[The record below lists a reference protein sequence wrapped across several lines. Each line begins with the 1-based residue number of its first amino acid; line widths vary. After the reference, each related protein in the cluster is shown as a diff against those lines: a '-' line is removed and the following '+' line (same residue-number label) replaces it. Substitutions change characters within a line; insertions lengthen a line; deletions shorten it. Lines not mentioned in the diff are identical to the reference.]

1 MERQWILVADAAHAR
16 ILSTKGSLKKAVHVQ
31 SFDND
36 KARLH
41 GKDFTTDK
49 PGRVFS
55 GNGLHAANTDEGNPK
70 EHVVQEFARKLAGAL
85 DAGRQHGAYDKIT
98 LVAPP
103 HLLGLIKQSLD
114 VNTARLVSH
123 TIQKDLAH
131 EPTKAFISR
140 LEKLMH

>member
-16 ILSTKGSLKKAVHVQ
+16 ILSANGNIKKAVHVK

-41 GKDFTTDK
+41 GKDFTTSR
-49 PGRVFS
+49 PGRVF
-55 GNGLHAANTDEGNPK
+55 NGDGSHAASADEGNPK
-70 EHVVQEFARKLAGAL
+70 EHAVSEFARKLAGAL
-85 DAGRQHGAYDKIT
+85 DTGRQHGSYDKLT

-114 VNTARLVSH
+114 TNTARLVSK

-131 EPTKAFISR
+131 ESTKDFIAHLGR
-140 LEKLMH
+140 LMD